1 MAGTANKQL
10 IATHE
15 GMVGVAHVPTTANT
29 GGDLTAA
36 GSTLLFTAQAT
47 TGSHVRFVRFKVTA
61 STTAGTEVRLWHATN
76 TAALAT
82 VGNNM
87 LVGSVVVPILTVAGT
102 LSIPGFDVRLDR
114 FMPPDDAL
122 YITTTV
128 AHGGV
133 ITAIAIGGRL

>member
-1 MAGTANKQL
+1 MASTANKQL

-15 GMVGVAHVPTTANT
+15 GIVGVAHVPTTANT

-36 GSTLLFTAQAT
+36 GSALLFTAQAT
-47 TGSHVRFVRFKVTA
+47 TGSHIRRVRFKQTA
-61 STTAGTEVRLWHATN
+61 TTTAGTEVRLWLASN
-76 TAALAT
+76 TGALGT
-82 VGNNM
+82 VGNNS
-87 LVGSVVVPILTVAGT
+87 LLGSAVVPILTVAGGT
-102 LSIPGFDVRLDR
+102 GIPGYDIAVNR
-114 FMPPDDAL
+114 FMAPDDAL